1 MQSTL
6 QSLMRQATRLAPR
19 TRHACCAVLSIPVFA
34 LIHALAYW
42 LRFDGSMGPNEWR
55 MFSNTVVAAILVKVL
70 VFAALRIYQ
79 GWNRYVTFHD
89 MVSLVKASTASS
101 LVILAV
107 NYLLI
112 PGVVTARSVFLLDW
126 GMTIVVIGS
135 LRSLLRL
142 LQEGRRSVF
151 LTRGRKPVLIVGTND
166 SGEALLRSI
175 RRNPSLP
182 YWVAGFVTEDRTRL
196 QSHIAGVPVLGTL
209 DETCQIARRHDVAEV
224 LITAGELS
232 GHQVRRLVDE
242 AASAGIEVKV
252 LPSYEQLLHGSVDLR
267 PRQVSI
273 EDLLRRDPVQLD
285 MSQLHRWLEDQ
296 VILVTGSAGSIGS
309 EICRQLLQ
317 FAPKKLIALDRSEN
331 GQFFLERELRE
342 LDAEVEIEICL
353 GDLTDATRIGQVF
366 QQYRPAIVFH
376 AAAYKHVPLM
386 EAHPGEAVKNITLAS
401 RMLADMAHRHG
412 VSSFVMIST
421 DKAVNPTSV
430 MGTCK
435 RAAEL
440 YVQALAKSSSTCFV
454 TVRFGN
460 VLDSAGSVIPIF
472 RDQIAR
478 GGPVTVTHPDM
489 RRYFMTIPEASQ
501 LVLQAGAMGRGGE
514 IFVLDMGQ
522 PVKVVDLARDMIR
535 LSGLEVGRDIEV
547 TFTGVRPGEKLY
559 EELRCDG
566 ERQLPT
572 KHNKILIAE
581 SQQLELPFLR
591 KVFLDLEKNVDGPTF
606 AIRDLLQHLVP
617 QYQPLTTTQRP
628 ARDRQPATPSLG
640 LKPPLPVRPAD
651 DILPF
656 AQPRQPIPDP
666 AQKAA

>member
-1 MQSTL
+1 MQSM
-6 QSLMRQATRLAPR
+6 MRSVTRYATRLAPR
-19 TRHACCAVLSIPVFA
+19 TRQACCAVVSIPVFA
-34 LIHALAYW
+34 LIHVLAYW
-42 LRFDGSMGPNEWR
+42 LRFDGLMGPGEWR
-55 MFSNTVVAAILVKVL
+55 MFSNTVVTAILVKVL

-89 MVSLVKASTASS
+89 MISLAKASTASS
-101 LVILAV
+101 LLILAV
-107 NYLLI
+107 NYLLM

-126 GMTIVVIGS
+126 GLTIVVIGS

-151 LTRGRKPVLIVGTND
+151 LSRGRKPVLIVGTND

-175 RRNPSLP
+175 RRNSKLP
-182 YWVAGFVTEDRTRL
+182 YWVAGFVTEDHTRL
-196 QSHIAGVPVLGTL
+196 KSHIAGVPVLGTL
-209 DETCQIARRHDVAEV
+209 EQTCQVARRYDVAEV
-224 LITAGELS
+224 LITTGELS
-232 GHQVRRLVDE
+232 GYQVRRLVDE
-242 AASAGIEVKV
+242 AANAGIQVKV
-252 LPSYEQLLHGSVDLR
+252 LPSYEQLLRGAVDLR

-285 MSQLHRWLEDQ
+285 MSQLHRWLQDQ

-342 LDAEVEIEICL
+342 LDVEADIEICL
-353 GDLTDATRIGQVF
+353 GDLTDTTRVGQVF
-366 QQYRPAIVFH
+366 ERYCPAIVFH

-386 EAHPGEAVKNITLAS
+386 ESHPGEAVKNITLAS

-430 MGTCK
+430 MGVCK

-440 YVQALAKSSSTCFV
+440 YVQALAKSSNTCFV

-472 RDQIAR
+472 REQIAR

-489 RRYFMTIPEASQ
+489 CRFFMTIPEASQ

-535 LSGLEVGRDIEV
+535 LSGLEVGRDIEL

-559 EELRCDG
+559 EELRCDS

-572 KHNKILIAE
+572 QHNKILIAE
-581 SQQLELPFLR
+581 SQQLDLSYLR
-591 KVFLDLEKNVDGPTF
+591 KILFDLEKTVDSPTS
-606 AIRDLLQHLVP
+606 AISDLLQSIVP
-617 QYQPLTTTQRP
+617 QYQPAITNQHFPHNPSATAHLSNP
-628 ARDRQPATPSLG
+628 KPPQPAPS
-640 LKPPLPVRPAD
+640 PEAT
-651 DILPF
+651 LPF
-656 AQPRQPIPDP
+656 TQPRQPT
-666 AQKAA
+666 ANQSQKAA

>member
-1 MQSTL
+1 MQSM
-6 QSLMRQATRLAPR
+6 MRSVTGRATRLAPR
-19 TRHACCAVLSIPVFA
+19 TRHACCAAVSIPVFA
-34 LIHALAYW
+34 AIHVLAYW
-42 LRFDGSMGPNEWR
+42 LRFDGLMGPNEWR
-55 MFSNTVVAAILVKVL
+55 MFSNTVVTAILVKVL

-101 LVILAV
+101 LLILAV

-175 RRNPSLP
+175 RRNSKLP
-182 YWVAGFVTEDRTRL
+182 YWVAGFVTEDQTRL
-196 QSHIAGVPVLGTL
+196 KSHIAGVPVLGTV
-209 DETCQIARRHDVAEV
+209 DETCHVASQYDVAEV

-252 LPSYEQLLHGSVDLR
+252 LPSYEQLLHGAVDLR

-285 MSQLHRWLEDQ
+285 TSRLHRWLEDQ

-317 FAPKKLIALDRSEN
+317 FSPKKLIALDRSEN

-342 LDAEVEIEICL
+342 LDAEADIEICL
-353 GDLTDATRIGQVF
+353 GDLTDATRVSQVF
-366 QQYRPAIVFH
+366 QLYRPAIVFH

-412 VSSFVMIST
+412 VSAFVMIST

-440 YVQALAKSSSTCFV
+440 YVQALAKSSNTCFV

-489 RRYFMTIPEASQ
+489 QRYFMTIPEASQ
-501 LVLQAGAMGRGGE
+501 LVIQAGAMGRGGE

-535 LSGLEVGRDIEV
+535 LSGLEVGHDIELA
-547 TFTGVRPGEKLY
+547 FTGVRPGEKLY

-566 ERQLPT
+566 EHQLPT
-572 KHNKILIAE
+572 KHNKILVAE
-581 SQQLELPFLR
+581 SKQMELPFLR
-591 KVFLDLEKNVDGPTF
+591 KVFLDLEKTVDGPST

-617 QYQPLTTTQRP
+617 QYQPVTTTQRP
-628 ARDRQPATPSLG
+628 ARDRKVAMQPLNVKSPHPA
-640 LKPPLPVRPAD
+640 RPAD
-651 DILPF
+651 DVLPF
-656 AQPRQPIPDP
+656 AQPSQPVADR